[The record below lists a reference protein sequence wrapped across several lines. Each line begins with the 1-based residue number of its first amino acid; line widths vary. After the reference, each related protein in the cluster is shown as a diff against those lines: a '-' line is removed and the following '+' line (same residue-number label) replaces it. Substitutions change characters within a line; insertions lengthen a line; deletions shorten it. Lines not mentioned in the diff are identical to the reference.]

1 MGKKER
7 RRNTKRKEELAKE
20 GGLEKGHK
28 KGREEEQKGYC
39 KGGKKQL
46 RYRFYKEKKL
56 KILE

>member
-7 RRNTKRKEELAKE
+7 RRNSSLLKEELAKE

-46 RYRFYKEKKL
+46 RYRFYKEKN
-56 KILE
+56 